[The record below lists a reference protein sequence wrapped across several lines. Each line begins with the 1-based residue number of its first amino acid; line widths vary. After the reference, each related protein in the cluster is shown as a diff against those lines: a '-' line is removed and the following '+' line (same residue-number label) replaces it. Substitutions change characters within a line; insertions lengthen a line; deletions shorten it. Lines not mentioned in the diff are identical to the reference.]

1 MKGREAVFANIRKS
15 LRLREDDR
23 ARREA
28 VAARLKHHPRGIV
41 PARGQKPARER
52 LALFVQMAEAAKTS
66 ISILGTKEEIPSA
79 VAAYLRSKN
88 LPQSIRH
95 GEDERLALIPWA
107 KQPALE
113 VTKGASD
120 GNQLVSVSYSFG
132 AVAET
137 GTLVMVSG
145 PGNPTTLNFLPDHHL
160 VIVDERDIA
169 GDYETI
175 WDRIRERF
183 GANEMPRAVNW
194 ITGPSRSGDIEQT
207 HLLGAHGPRSLH
219 VLVVRSS
226 ENSPR
231 PESAA

>member
-1 MKGREAVFANIRKS
+1 MKGREAIFASIKKS
-15 LRLREDDR
+15 LHVSGEDRLRSET
-23 ARREA
+23 
-28 VAARLKHHPRGIV
+28 VAARIEKHPRGII
-41 PARGQKPARER
+41 PARGQKPDRER
-52 LALFVQMAEAAKTS
+52 LELFKQMVEAAKAS
-66 ISILGTKEEIPSA
+66 IAVLDRKDDVPAA

-95 GEDERLALIPWA
+95 GDDERLSHIPWA
-107 KQPALE
+107 NERTLE

-120 GNQLVSVSYSFG
+120 GAQLASVSYSFG
-132 AVAET
+132 AVAES

-145 PGNPTTLNFLPDHHL
+145 ADNPTTLNFLPDHHL
-160 VIVDERDIA
+160 VVVDEKDVA
-169 GDYETI
+169 GDYESV

-183 GANEMPRAVNW
+183 GANEMPRVVNW

-226 ENSPR
+226 
-231 PESAA
+231 

>member
-1 MKGREAVFANIRKS
+1 MKSREAIFANIKKS
-15 LRLREDDR
+15 LHVASDDR
-23 ARREA
+23 ARRETA
-28 VAARLKHHPRGIV
+28 TARIEQHPRGII
-41 PARGQKPARER
+41 PARGQKPDHER
-52 LALFVQMAEAAKTS
+52 LEVFRQMVESAKAS
-66 ISILGTKEEIPSA
+66 IVMLDRKDDVPAA

-95 GEDERLALIPWA
+95 GDDERFSHIPWA
-107 KQPALE
+107 KERTLD

-120 GNQLVSVSYSFG
+120 GAQLASVSYSLA
-132 AVAET
+132 AVAES

-145 PGNPTTLNFLPDHHL
+145 ADNPTTLNFLPDHHL
-160 VIVDERDIA
+160 VVVDERDIA
-169 GDYETI
+169 GDYESV
-175 WDRIRERF
+175 WDVIRERF

-226 ENSPR
+226 
-231 PESAA
+231 